1 MTHQENGL
9 RRIIRQYPLVAFF
22 GLTYALSWLLWLP
35 MLLAGQSSAVWLH
48 LGTFGPTLA
57 ALLVSGVLGGR
68 AAIARLLRG
77 LLIWR
82 VPGFWYAFSFLS
94 TALVVLPAIA
104 AHVWLGGAV
113 PAFNDP
119 AQWYMALLV
128 FGYVLVFS
136 VLGEEI
142 GWRGYALPRLQGR
155 FSALGASMILGLLWA
170 LWHLPLFFVA
180 GDVHQGLPLSLFI
193 AQDVGL
199 AILMTWMFNNT
210 RGSLLLA
217 HLFHAASN
225 TTLGLFP
232 IMPGDNAGSVRP
244 LWIAVGLLVL
254 VTMAVVLRAGPEHL
268 SRQQQR
274 ITWQDPA

>member
-1 MTHQENGL
+1 MNHQENQL
-9 RRIIRQYPLVAFF
+9 REIVRQYPLFAFF

-57 ALLVSGVLGGR
+57 ALALSGLLGGR
-68 AAIARLLRG
+68 AALGRLLRG

-82 VPGFWYAFSFLS
+82 VPGFWYAFSLFS

-104 AHVWLGGAV
+104 AHVGLGGAQ
-113 PAFNDP
+113 PTFNDP
-119 AQWYMALLV
+119 AQWYLALPV
-128 FGYVLVFS
+128 FGYVLLFS
-136 VLGEEI
+136 VLGEEF
-142 GWRGYALPRLQGR
+142 GWRGYALPRLQRR
-155 FSALGASMILGLLWA
+155 FSALGASVILGLLWA
-170 LWHLPLFFVA
+170 FWHLPLFFVP
-180 GDVHQGLPLSLFI
+180 GDVHHGLPISLFI
-193 AQDVGL
+193 VQDVGL

-232 IMPGDNAGSVRP
+232 VMPGDNAGSVRP

-254 VTMAVVLRAGPEHL
+254 VVVAVVVRAGPEHL

-274 ITWQDPA
+274 FTGSDLA